1 MDQINNHLHIFRFS
15 VTAGDTITYST
26 YIIVGARSDVLASM
40 RSIYAEG
47 ELIIIVIIIKIK
59 LNNKSIEIIVHETSQ
74 CPTSGGLVTIYG
86 MLIN

>member
-1 MDQINNHLHIFRFS
+1 
-15 VTAGDTITYST
+15 
-26 YIIVGARSDVLASM
+26 M
-40 RSIYAEG
+40 RSIYTEG